1 MTDQFYLDAIIIL
14 LLLAAF
20 IWSWT
25 GHCPTPHSNWPER
38 FPDGRKERRLH
49 NRFRLLLAVA
59 LSMLCGLCGWLALWL

>member
-38 FPDGRKERRLH
+38 FPDSRKERRLQ

-59 LSMLCGLCGWLALWL
+59 LSMLCGLCGWLALWW